1 MKMKKLI
8 FCLYEFYIY
17 IILNRFIFRWIP
29 FWYIRRLFLLPF
41 VKGIGYHS
49 QIDMDCFFFE
59 PRKLKIGEHSHINR
73 NVTLD
78 SRGGIEIGE
87 RCSISFNCNLITGY
101 HEIQAPKFNYAA
113 KPIIISDYV
122 HIGVGATI
130 LAGVNI
136 GRGAVIAAG
145 AVVTIDVSNYAIVG
159 GVPAKIIGYR
169 EKDLSYIP
177 LEQGFNWPMW
187 R

>member
-1 MKMKKLI
+1 MGSEM
-8 FCLYEFYIY
+8 C
-17 IILNRFIFRWIP
+17 
-29 FWYIRRLFLLPF
+29 IRD
-41 VKGIGYHS
+41 S
-49 QIDMDCFFFE
+49 
-59 PRKLKIGEHSHINR
+59 
-73 NVTLD
+73 D